1 MDYYD
6 SQSKNQNR
14 FGIHKS
20 ETFTDSQHR
29 QHSTTTTGFNLSSK
43 TKNRYNSINEL
54 HKLQEDQEG
63 LPLPSIEFVGQ
74 KFVLSYFDIYDQ
86 VMQDQC
92 DKVLKRRQKKTWMQE
107 SPNKRFREIW
117 SSVKKND
124 ESHKKEDVVSNFIKL
139 YNGMGLFD
147 RESI

>member
-1 MDYYD
+1 
-6 SQSKNQNR
+6 
-14 FGIHKS
+14 
-20 ETFTDSQHR
+20 
-29 QHSTTTTGFNLSSK
+29 
-43 TKNRYNSINEL
+43 
-54 HKLQEDQEG
+54 
-63 LPLPSIEFVGQ
+63 
-74 KFVLSYFDIYDQ
+74 
-86 VMQDQC
+86 MQDQC